1 MKEWKLPNGEYTSN
15 AKKMSK
21 AWKDIY
27 KPICRVTGSVVI
39 GYNPGISY
47 PGILF
52 KSDYGKGCSFDLP
65 LSIAQKISEMIKAL
79 EDCDKYRNSWTDI
92 SEIVSKALTPP
103 PRPEIRPT
111 NLVGKDYWGIAPG
124 NKTKKS
130 KKISYKDKRE

>member
-1 MKEWKLPNGEYTSN
+1 MIKEWKLPNGEDTSN

-27 KPICRVTGSVVI
+27 EPICRVTGSIVI
-39 GYNPGISY
+39 GYD

-52 KSDYGKGCSFDLP
+52 KSDYGRGHSFDLP

-79 EDCDKYRNSWTDI
+79 ESCNKYRNSCTDI
-92 SEIVSKALTPP
+92 SEIVRKALTPP
-103 PRPEIRPT
+103 PLPESPLAT
-111 NLVGKDYWGIAPG
+111 VNLIGKDYWGNAPG

-130 KKISYKDKRE
+130 KKISYKDKP